1 MKEEIGKPKF
11 EYKSFAVDHDLYEY
25 IAENFT
31 EEMKEKVQEKDKET
45 RDNNIAE
52 LTEKYQMPMQKNLE
66 KKHLKK
72 TNNK

>member
-31 EEMKEKVQEKDKET
+31 EEMKEKVQEK
-45 RDNNIAE
+45 R
-52 LTEKYQMPMQKNLE
+52 QR
-66 KKHLKK
+66 
-72 TNNK
+72 NKR